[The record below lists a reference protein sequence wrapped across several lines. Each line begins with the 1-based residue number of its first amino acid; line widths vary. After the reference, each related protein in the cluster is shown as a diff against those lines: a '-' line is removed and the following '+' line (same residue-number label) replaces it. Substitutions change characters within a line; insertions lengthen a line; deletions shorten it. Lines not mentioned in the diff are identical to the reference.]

1 MANSLTFQGEM
12 SSPNMLL
19 EARMTRLEREM
30 TEMREV
36 HNNDYQ
42 HYMHNLRDTDY
53 T

>member
-36 HNNDYQ
+36 HRITVAT
-42 HYMHNLRDTDY
+42 HNLRDKSVCT
-53 T
+53 